1 VPGVAGLGLRLFG
14 GWAIHAV
21 QKEGSAITDKFATAM
36 VDMASELAA
45 VVDREEVEVLG
56 HLVIHMYKLIS

>member
-1 VPGVAGLGLRLFG
+1 
-14 GWAIHAV
+14 
-21 QKEGSAITDKFATAM
+21 M